1 MKFTY
6 LNPFFSFQ
14 SETCSLLIP
23 ELEFEMGG
31 YALGGRFT
39 TLEGLL
45 DNVLEQVNNNP
56 MLGALGGD
64 SVTAEQKQKI
74 DQFLKDLM
82 SLKDCEKPFTIILDD
97 PAGNSYIQVSFLY
110 FIYRIRLNATL
121 GFYFLCGVQFK
132 F

>member
-1 MKFTY
+1 
-6 LNPFFSFQ
+6 
-14 SETCSLLIP
+14 
-23 ELEFEMGG
+23 MGG

-97 PAGNSYIQVSFLY
+97 PAGNSYIQVILSLIHRIFFDLS
-110 FIYRIRLNATL
+110 IYLLPSCN
-121 GFYFLCGVQFK
+121 VQFWPTNPK
-132 F
+132 YDVRPIQPTDPPPKLVHMY

>member
-1 MKFTY
+1 
-6 LNPFFSFQ
+6 
-14 SETCSLLIP
+14 
-23 ELEFEMGG
+23 MGG

-97 PAGNSYIQVSFLY
+97 PAGNSYIQVILSLIHKIFSTMSKKYLFFSFE
-110 FIYRIRLNATL
+110 N
-121 GFYFLCGVQFK
+121 
-132 F
+132 